1 MGKRALELAQLIF
14 DKEPDAL
21 TGDPAAVDRMAQAL
35 AKIIGVYLARTLAR
49 DGEDALDE
57 AVRRVAKTVEL
68 EARETA
74 ATMALLKGDAGRPPG
89 TIN

>member
-1 MGKRALELAQLIF
+1 MAKRSLELAQLLF

-21 TGDPAAVDRMAQAL
+21 RGDPAAVDRATNAL
-35 AKIIGVYLARTLAR
+35 VKIIGVYLAAILAR
-49 DGEDALDE
+49 DGEEALEE

-74 ATMALLKGDAGRPPG
+74 TTMPLLKGDTGGVPD
-89 TIN
+89 IVN